1 LPAVEGG
8 FQPPGARAAICKLGT
23 TTGTH
28 AEAAGLEARL
38 YGSQD
43 GCRYWRCGCAARNQ
57 TGWAVFAF

>member
-1 LPAVEGG
+1 
-8 FQPPGARAAICKLGT
+8 LGT

-43 GCRYWRCGCAARNQ
+43 GCRYWRCRFAARNQ